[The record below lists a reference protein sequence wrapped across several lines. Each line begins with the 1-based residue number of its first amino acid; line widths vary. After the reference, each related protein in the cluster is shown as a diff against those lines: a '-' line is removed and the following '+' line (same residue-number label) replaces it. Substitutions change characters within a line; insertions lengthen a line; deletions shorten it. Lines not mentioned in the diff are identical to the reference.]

1 MWNELLHEM
10 FLDNIQ
16 DLCIYMFFLLYFT
29 ELENQSFHFQLW
41 YSRIILA
48 IVTKLKI
55 LYYLINCDVFPVTLT
70 DFCEIISC
78 FYLKHIKIQS
88 WL

>member
-55 LYYLINCDVFPVTLT
+55 LYYLINCDVFPVTL
-70 DFCEIISC
+70 S
-78 FYLKHIKIQS
+78 L
-88 WL
+88 L